1 MTLKTSVQMWSVLY
15 LLSGTDTSN
24 VIGMELQVTQQW
36 VGICNIL
43 TGEES
48 DTSEENIISDSYLCN
63 IIYSFI
69 SAFLLISLYLIPL
82 IFALLTE

>member
-1 MTLKTSVQMWSVLY
+1 MTLKTSVQMGSVLY

-36 VGICNIL
+36 VGICDIL
-43 TGEES
+43 TGEAS
-48 DTSEENIISDSYLCN
+48 DTSEENISDSYLCDK

-69 SAFLLISLYLIPL
+69 SAFLLTSLYLIPL
-82 IFALLTE
+82 VFALLTE